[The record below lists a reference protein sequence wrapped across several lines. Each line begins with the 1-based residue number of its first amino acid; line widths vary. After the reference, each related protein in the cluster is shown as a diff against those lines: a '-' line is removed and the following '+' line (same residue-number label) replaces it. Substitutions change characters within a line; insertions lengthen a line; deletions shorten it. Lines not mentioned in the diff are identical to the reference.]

1 MNFSVWTEPAIVTPD
16 NLPKYPY
23 DKIWQSESGHS
34 IELDDT
40 PTRERLRL
48 QHRDGSFQ
56 EFQPKGDVVTKVL
69 RDNYQ
74 IVAGNNNVLI
84 EGQCNITVNGACVIH
99 ILGDGLIKI
108 DGNLQQIVNG
118 DLTQT
123 VSGSTNISTN
133 GDIDIASK
141 GDIGLNADNIN
152 VNGNLNVIGGITSA
166 QSISATKNISAGLQS
181 SAALGFVTPGYI
193 SAGSPIPFV
202 PAPGWITGVMVKDI
216 QGTMMDMRIV
226 YDLHTHADPQG
237 GVVSPPLQ
245 PMI

>member
-1 MNFSVWTEPAIVTPD
+1 MNFSIWTEPVIVTPD
-16 NLPKYPY
+16 NLPQYPY

-99 ILGDGLIKI
+99 VLGDGLIQI

-118 DLTQT
+118 DLIQT
-123 VSGSTNISTN
+123 VSGATNISTN

-141 GDIGLNADNIN
+141 GDIGFNADNIN
-152 VNGNLNVIGGITSA
+152 VNGNLNVTGGITSA

-181 SAALGFVTPGYI
+181 SAAIGFVTPGYV
-193 SAGSPIPFV
+193 SAGSPLPLV
-202 PAPGWITGVMVKDI
+202 PLPGWIAGIMVKDI
-216 QGTMMDMRIV
+216 QSTMVDMRVTYNI
-226 YDLHTHADPQG
+226 HTHADPQG
-237 GVVSPPLQ
+237 GVVSSPLE

>member
-1 MNFSVWTEPAIVTPD
+1 MSMWTEPAIVDPD

-40 PTRERLRL
+40 PGRERLRL

-84 EGQCNITVNGACVIH
+84 EGQCNITINGACVIH
-99 ILGDGLIKI
+99 VMNDAIIQI
-108 DGNLQQIVNG
+108 DGDLQQTVKGNLDQIVNG
-118 DLTQT
+118 DTSIT
-123 VSGSTNISTN
+123 GS
-133 GDIDIASK
+133 GDIDIATS
-141 GDIGLNADNIN
+141 GDIGLNASTVN
-152 VNGNLNVIGGITSA
+152 VNGDFNVTGGITSS

-181 SAALGFVTPGYI
+181 SAFLGFVTPGYI
-193 SAGSPIPFV
+193 SAGSPVALTPL
-202 PAPGWITGVMVKDI
+202 PGYISGIMVKDI
-216 QGTMMDMRIV
+216 QGTMMSMRMT
-226 YDLHTHADPQG
+226 YNLHKHIAKGSPTT
-237 GVVSPPLQ
+237 PPLS